1 MYNIFIEEYYEHL
14 YNDKYFRNIVEF
26 NEMLEIINNK
36 ENQVE
41 GYFDLFKRNDIL
53 DKLIQH

>member
-14 YNDKYFRNIVEF
+14 YNDKYSRNIVEF

-36 ENQVE
+36 EN
-41 GYFDLFKRNDIL
+41 
-53 DKLIQH
+53 